1 MARGHA
7 TSYSARVDCEML
19 SVTKHR
25 IQIYRRKGMVWGNA
39 QILPHRA
46 GCVTEL
52 FRELVTE
59 IAAKKGRNEKTETV
73 R

>member
-1 MARGHA
+1 
-7 TSYSARVDCEML
+7 
-19 SVTKHR
+19 
-25 IQIYRRKGMVWGNA
+25 MVLGNA

-59 IAAKKGRNEKTETV
+59 IAAKKGTIVLVERPKPSGAECFSSKAGP
-73 R
+73 